1 MRITSDPLTLGRLI
15 ESIGESLLTPV
26 TGEYG
31 LEQAVSAPVIYD
43 PLDELPDVPGG
54 ILLLVGVVVRG
65 SGFAD
70 VLEEAGCRGY
80 SAVAVKFHQYAESEE
95 QVHESALPVLKVD
108 NDIPWLHLSSLMT
121 TVTSGRASGGGPGAP
136 EKQDLFVLAD
146 ALATAT
152 DGAVAI
158 EDLDRNILAYS
169 SSEHH
174 NVDPLRRQGIMA
186 RRVPDMTKNIDQ
198 YRKVMLADSVMHF
211 PYDHSDGELARCA
224 APVRAGREMLG
235 SIWVIEDKHPLRP
248 DEENALVEVANLAA
262 IHILR
267 TQSALDLERQ
277 VRSEWLRSA
286 LEGHGLAPVTED
298 RFGLVADAS
307 PVLFGFTF
315 MSDASVTGAVTETGG
330 SASLPLSRQ
339 LRNAAH
345 QHCSIFQPNISST
358 EFGSVV
364 YILAPALRSLES
376 AHRLATSAAAAV
388 EARLGPPVQ
397 VAISSLGESA
407 GQIPQMRREV
417 DEIITVQNS
426 SNSGG
431 AVPSVATVDDVH
443 SAVVL
448 SRLEHSLAHD
458 RDLINSGVRA
468 LLECDTRSGSR
479 YRESLCAYFAATGD
493 VSAAARTLNIHP
505 NTLRYRIKRAVKLF
519 GLRLDEEDEQL
530 VLWLQLRLAPT
541 N

>member
-1 MRITSDPLTLGRLI
+1 MWITNEPLTLGQLI
-15 ESIGESLLTPV
+15 ESIGEPLLTPV
-26 TGEYG
+26 AGEYG

-54 ILLLVGVVVRG
+54 ILLLVGLLVRG
-65 SGFAD
+65 SGFTD
-70 VLEEAGCRGY
+70 VLEEAGRRGY
-80 SAVAVKFHQYAESEE
+80 SAVAVKFHQYAEREE
-95 QVHESALPVLKVD
+95 QAQESALPVLKVD

-121 TVTSGRASGGGPGAP
+121 TVTSGRASGGAP
-136 EKQDLFVLAD
+136 EGQDLFVLAD

-174 NVDPLRRQGIMA
+174 SVDPLRRQGIMA

-198 YRKVMLADSVMHF
+198 YRKVMLADSVIHF
-211 PYDHSDGELARCA
+211 PYDKSDGELARCA

-235 SIWVIEDKHPLRP
+235 SIWVIEDKHPLRTE
-248 DEENALVEVANLAA
+248 EENALVEVANLAA
-262 IHILR
+262 IQILR

-286 LEGHGLAPVTED
+286 LEGHGLAPVTEG
-298 RFGLVADAS
+298 RFGLVVDAS

-315 MSDASVTGAVTETGG
+315 ISDASVTGDGPETGG
-330 SASLPLSRQ
+330 SATLPLSRQ
-339 LRNAAH
+339 LRNAAE
-345 QHCSIFQPNISST
+345 QHCSIFQSNISST

-364 YILAPALRSLES
+364 YILAPALRSFEG

-431 AVPSVATVDDVH
+431 AVPSVATIDDVH

-458 RDLINSGVRA
+458 RELITSGVRA
-468 LLECDTRSGSR
+468 LLECDMRSGSR

-493 VSAAARTLNIHP
+493 VSAAARTLNVHP

-519 GLRLDEEDEQL
+519 DLRLDEEDEQL